1 MIEGVAMPITST
13 TDPSRDLTTL
23 TATGK
28 ITLEE
33 VIEVVKTFKYDP
45 PAINIVW
52 DYSKAY
58 PDDPFDATDMDRIAA
73 LATTNLNLREQPNGK
88 TAFVAAS
95 DFIFGLARM
104 YTTYLEL
111 QGPSHEIQ
119 VFRSLDEAHE

>member
-1 MIEGVAMPITST
+1 MPITST
-13 TDPSRDLTTL
+13 TDTSRDITTL

-33 VIEVVKTFKYDP
+33 IIIVVKTFKDDP
-45 PAINIVW
+45 PAKNILW
-52 DYSKAY
+52 EFSEAY
-58 PDDPFDATDMDRIAA
+58 PGDPFGAMDMDRIAA
-73 LATTNLNLREQPNGK
+73 LATTNLNLREQPDGK

-119 VFRSLDEAHE
+119 VFRALDEAHEWLAE